1 MNSEQVEHLIRHEFD
16 DAQVYVE
23 GAGAN
28 YSVTVVSDSF
38 EGMRPVQ
45 KQQAVYRALQE
56 SISSGAI
63 HAVNIRTFT
72 VAQWESSA

>member
-1 MNSEQVEHLIRHEFD
+1 MNSEKVEHLIRHEFNN
-16 DAQVYVE
+16 AQVYVE
-23 GAGAN
+23 GTGAN
-28 YSVTVVSDSF
+28 YNVTVVSDYF
-38 EGMRPVQ
+38 EGMKPVQ

-72 VAQWESSA
+72 VAQWESSV